1 MVEALQNQRN
11 VVSPSRNHHWKS
23 ITTFSGRN
31 WIDYGAVEPSLIR
44 AFDRLARKT
53 QPSMMEL
60 EERVE
65 AEQRLL
71 FLTTQRQDIIESVAS
86 TEEALQIRRN
96 NSD

>member
-1 MVEALQNQRN
+1 
-11 VVSPSRNHHWKS
+11 
-23 ITTFSGRN
+23 
-31 WIDYGAVEPSLIR
+31 
-44 AFDRLARKT
+44 
-53 QPSMMEL
+53 MMEL